1 MGWNRPRLK
10 GVIRRPF
17 SRRPSHLLF
26 TVSVLTP
33 SQTRCISSNCTALLR
48 SLLLWS
54 QQVGVSQERD
64 SDEQRNEPDQIC
76 RTWIAPVYGLNEDHH
91 ANADRDRH

>member
-1 MGWNRPRLK
+1 MGWHHPSE
-10 GVIRRPF
+10 RRDSTAF
-17 SRRPSHLLF
+17 LSRRPSHLLF

-33 SQTRCISSNCTALLR
+33 SQARCISSDCTVLLR

-76 RTWIAPVYGLNEDHH
+76 RTWIAAVYGLNEDYH
-91 ANADRDRH
+91 ANADRDRD